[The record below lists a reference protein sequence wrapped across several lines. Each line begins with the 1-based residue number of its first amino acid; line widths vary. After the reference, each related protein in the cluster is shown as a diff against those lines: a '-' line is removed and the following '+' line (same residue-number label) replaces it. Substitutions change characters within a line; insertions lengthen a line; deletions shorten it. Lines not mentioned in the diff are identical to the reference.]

1 MIGGPANGTRTGEIY
16 TRIQHARAKT
26 LRYGGEHLGLRS
38 SCSGREW
45 PGANPVAPR
54 VKTLSLHTRL
64 EGLQVRFQEAA
75 QVARGNPL

>member
-1 MIGGPANGTRTGEIY
+1 MTGGPANGTRAGEIY

-45 PGANPVAPR
+45 PGPTLVAPR
-54 VKTLSLHTRL
+54 VATLSLRTRL